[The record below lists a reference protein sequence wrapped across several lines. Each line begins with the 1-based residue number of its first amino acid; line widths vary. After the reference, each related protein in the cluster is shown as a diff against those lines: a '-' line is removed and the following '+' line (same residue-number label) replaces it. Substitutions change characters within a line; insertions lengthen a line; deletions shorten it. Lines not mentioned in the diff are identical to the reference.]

1 MATTLLDTLR
11 TEMDSI
17 SSEYD
22 RDFAGQSRNTRDM
35 DQLDGLIRKTKDVL
49 KRIDE
54 IPAVA
59 QGPQLTTFR
68 ELVVGSQSTYETEKK
83 AIETARSMGPEFA
96 EFSLQATLANFVF
109 ARYGRHFAGQD
120 RSTRDVGLLGEM
132 IEDLKQIRKQMGV
145 LASKKK
151 SENYDR
157 DINVVDSNLKM
168 YQNELTEIQ
177 AVHKNASKEDQAGIM
192 ASLANEQ
199 FNVYRIHFAGQ
210 SRNTRRPQLLMR
222 VVDNLKRI
230 KTTMEALKREN
241 VASEHNP
248 KNVEIVTENLAM
260 YETELGEIRK
270 ARQSTSFADLM
281 GMLGGNANEV
291 FDSYRQGYAGKNR
304 GEVDLANLSTICDRL
319 GEILRQMVD
328 LSRAEKNDSNARN
341 IEIVCDQLAMYEQE
355 FEAVRNVQGP
365 KAAS

>member
-1 MATTLLDTLR
+1 MATTLFETLR
-11 TEMDSI
+11 SEMDGI
-17 SSEYD
+17 SAEYD
-22 RDFAGQSRNTRDM
+22 RDFAGQSRSTRDM
-35 DQLDGLIRKTKDVL
+35 AQLDALINKTKDVL

-59 QGPQLTTFR
+59 QGPQIATFR

-83 AIETARSMGPEFA
+83 AIETARTMGPEFA
-96 EFSLQATLANFVF
+96 DFSVQATLANFVF

-132 IEDLKQIRKQMGV
+132 IEDLKQIRKQMTTI
-145 LASKKK
+145 ASKRK

-157 DINVVDSNLKM
+157 DINVVDSNIKM
-168 YQNELTEIQ
+168 YQNELVEIQ
-177 AVHKNASKEDQAGIM
+177 NVHKNASKEDQASIM

-230 KTTMEALKREN
+230 KGTMESLKREN

-248 KNVEIVTENLAM
+248 KNIEIVTENLQM

-270 ARQSTSFADLM
+270 ARQSTSFSDLM
-281 GMLGGNANEV
+281 GMLGGNANEI

-328 LSRAEKNDSNARN
+328 LGRAEKNDSNTRN

-355 FEAVRNVQGP
+355 WEAVRNVQAP